1 MYKCFGIIYITTNL
15 INGKQYIGQS
25 TKINCNSYLGSGKAL
40 KLAIKKYGKNNFSK
54 QILISALNNRSN
66 LNYLEELI
74 ITENDASNNP
84 NFYNISLS
92 AYITKGF
99 KGKHHSISSNIKRSK
114 SLSGRKLTEEHIQK
128 LRGRKVSEASRL
140 KMSIAGKQ
148 KRLTEEHKAKIS
160 ISCRGIKRSND
171 FGVGSKN
178 PNAKKWII
186 ENENGEK
193 IEIIGSIKKWCNENK
208 LYYQFLRKTLNTNE
222 FYKNFKVVKV
232 LPLKEH
238 LKKD

>member
-1 MYKCFGIIYITTNL
+1 MQKCFGIIYITTNL
-15 INGKQYIGQS
+15 SNGKQYIGQS

-54 QILISALNNRSN
+54 QIFISALNNRSN

-74 ITENDASNNP
+74 ISENDASNNP

-99 KGKHHSISSNIKRSK
+99 KGKHHSEFSNLKRSK
-114 SLSGRKLTEEHIQK
+114 SLTGRKLSDDHIKK
-128 LRGRKVSEASRL
+128 LQGRKFSKETRL
-140 KMSIAGKQ
+140 KMSISGKQ
-148 KRLTEEHKAKIS
+148 KRLTDEHKSKIS
-160 ISCRGIKRSND
+160 ASCKGMKMPDN
-171 FGVGSKN
+171 FGAGSKN

-186 ENENGEK
+186 EKINGET
-193 IEIIGSIKKWCNENK
+193 IELIGSLKQWCQENK
-208 LYYQFLRKTLNTNE
+208 LYYQFLRKTFDTHE

-232 LPLKEH
+232 LPLKGH
-238 LKKD
+238 LEKY